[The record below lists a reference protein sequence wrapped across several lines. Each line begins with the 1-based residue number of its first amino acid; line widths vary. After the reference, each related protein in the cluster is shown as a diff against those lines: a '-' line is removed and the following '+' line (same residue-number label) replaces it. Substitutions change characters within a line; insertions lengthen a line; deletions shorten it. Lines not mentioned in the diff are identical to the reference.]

1 MGFDQGHTLELIL
14 HLYPSR
20 FRDKTALGPSQTD
33 PSIRGVKWVPRNGNR
48 GSGTLSSTREIITK
62 NQNRIQKYS
71 PNTC

>member
-33 PSIRGVKWVPRNGNR
+33 PSIRGVK
-48 GSGTLSSTREIITK
+48 
-62 NQNRIQKYS
+62 
-71 PNTC
+71 